1 MMKNR
6 NNKKDIRKPAVQD
19 SIKKLSPD
27 KLWRIALT
35 AFNSLILTVVYFG
48 FVNMGHPIISP
59 AVMIGFWVVFAI
71 MLIAFVI
78 YNRGFTQKGITKEM
92 LPDTWSEEKKT
103 DYLEGI
109 SKRQKRSK
117 WMLAVI
123 IPLMVPIAL
132 DAIILFTWPIIQNLL
147 GLK

>member
-1 MMKNR
+1 MKNK
-6 NNKKDIRKPAVQD
+6 NKKNVRKLTVQD
-19 SIKKLSPD
+19 SIKKLSPE
-27 KLWRIALT
+27 KLWKIAIIVL
-35 AFNSLILTVVYFG
+35 NSLILTVVYFG

-59 AVMIGFWVVFAI
+59 AVMIGFWAVFAI
-71 MLIAFVI
+71 MLVAFVI

-92 LPDTWSEEKKT
+92 LPDTWSEEKKA

-109 SKRQKRSK
+109 AKRQKRSK